1 MTDCKISL
9 VRLQRHIT
17 CWHVLCNYF
26 SSQHKNSVAL
36 FRVTHMRLKITDI
49 HTHHDESNL
58 LYTVTFD
65 DFDRGRCVAVRIT
78 ESVFFNPAAQPFCEG
93 IDIEFEAEGKIRIEK
108 YDTEALV
115 RLIKNF
121 IRDEGS
127 RDAVMHETHRE

>member
-1 MTDCKISL
+1 M
-9 VRLQRHIT
+9 
-17 CWHVLCNYF
+17 
-26 SSQHKNSVAL
+26 AL

-93 IDIEFEAEGKIRIEK
+93 IDIELEAAGRIYIVK

-121 IRDEGS
+121 IRDEGN
-127 RDAVMHETHRE
+127 REP

>member
-9 VRLQRHIT
+9 VRLIT
-17 CWHVLCNYF
+17 SWHVFCISF
-26 SSQHKNSVAL
+26 SSHHENSVAL

-49 HTHHDESNL
+49 QTQHDESNL

-121 IRDEGS
+121 IRDEGN
-127 RDAVMHETHRE
+127 REP